1 MRKLPS
7 FIPCHKEAEELGL
20 SLTTLKRWETLKG
33 FPKPR
38 AKLFGQTTSIFQT
51 QLPGWKI
58 LMGRTRM
65 TNLPDYIQN
74 ACDWAEMQNWKVQ
87 A

>member
-20 SLTTLKRWETLKG
+20 SLTTLKRWEILKS

-38 AKLFGQTTSIFQT
+38 AKLFGKDYFYF
-51 QLPGWKI
+51 
-58 LMGRTRM
+58 
-65 TNLPDYIQN
+65 PDIVAWMEN
-74 ACDWAEMQNWKVQ
+74 FDG
-87 A
+87 